1 MNRAAKPLGAL
12 LLVAT
17 PLLAAALLAFAPLA
31 APVQAQQFGAYV
43 AISDGQI
50 MIAEPT
56 NRRGPS
62 TIYTYGLS
70 GDGWEQI
77 GTMLAPPPEGGGA
90 TSGARR
96 CRYAQASGDGR

>member
-1 MNRAAKPLGAL
+1 MSRAAKLLGAL
-12 LLVAT
+12 LLIA
-17 PLLAAALLAFAPLA
+17 APL
-31 APVQAQQFGAYV
+31 QAQQFGAFV

-56 NRRGPS
+56 RQGGPS

-77 GTMLAPPPEGGGA
+77 GTMLAPP
-90 TSGARR
+90 
-96 CRYAQASGDGR
+96 QDGRPDNFGRFSRRMTAR